1 MGLTANILWQIW
13 KDRNKRGFEH
23 HTGSHPCSVIQ
34 KAHKEWLEL
43 EDLEPMKNSRSTTET
58 LTTLEEDCHAQQSQ
72 DLIILKMA
80 TRRSQKHA
88 VLGIGVDISK
98 MQTEAKELW
107 ALKDRSSGD
116 QNIDDAA
123 AVQLILCKALDR
135 HWSNISIQIHNKD
148 LLKRLK
154 FGKSS
159 DCRLTTIL
167 ENILCLKS
175 LFRVC
180 SFSLVNYDDKDVCAN
195 ISSYAL
201 GILLDEESLIPPCH

>member
-1 MGLTANILWQIW
+1 MVLEQGLRLCNGEAIHKRAALRDPVCKGCGEEPETIEHTLLQCPLAQKIWKVAPLIWDGAKDQTGNFQRWWSTITEARKRQEGRSHMGLTANILWQIW
-13 KDRNKRGFEH
+13 KDRNKREFEH

-98 MQTEAKELW
+98 MQTEAKEL
-107 ALKDRSSGD
+107 
-116 QNIDDAA
+116 
-123 AVQLILCKALDR
+123 
-135 HWSNISIQIHNKD
+135 
-148 LLKRLK
+148 
-154 FGKSS
+154 
-159 DCRLTTIL
+159 
-167 ENILCLKS
+167 
-175 LFRVC
+175 
-180 SFSLVNYDDKDVCAN
+180 
-195 ISSYAL
+195 
-201 GILLDEESLIPPCH
+201 